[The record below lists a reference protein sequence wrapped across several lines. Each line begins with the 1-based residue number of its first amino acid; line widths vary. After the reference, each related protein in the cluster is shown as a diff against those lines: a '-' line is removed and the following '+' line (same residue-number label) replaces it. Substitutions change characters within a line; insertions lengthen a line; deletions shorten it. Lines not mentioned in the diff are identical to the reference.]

1 MSSVIIAGNTSGTI
15 TLDAPAVAGT
25 TTLTLPTTTDTLVGR
40 TTTDTLTNKTLTSPV
55 MAGTPTGVG
64 VLTAGTAVASTSGTS
79 IDFTSIPSWV
89 KRITIIMSGMSTN
102 GTSNQLFQI
111 GSGSVTTSGYQ
122 CITGSTGYT
131 AGFGI
136 PEASATR
143 VTFGG
148 IVLTNISGNIWVAF
162 GSVGT
167 TTGATQVMVGGVTLG
182 GVLDRVRATTVNGTD
197 AFDAGSINIM
207 YE

>member
-1 MSSVIIAGNTSGTI
+1 MASSINASVSGAGGLISTADNSGILNIQT
-15 TLDAPAVAGT
+15 AGT
-25 TTLTLPTTTDTLVGR
+25 NAITVSASQNTTFAGTVTLPTGTLYPLV
-40 TTTDTLTNKTLTSPV
+40 S
-55 MAGTPTGVG
+55 
-64 VLTAGTAVASTSGTS
+64 GTAVASTSGTS

-89 KRITIIMSGMSTN
+89 KRITIIMNGMSTN

-167 TTGATQVMVGGVTLG
+167 TTGATQVLIGGVTLG

-197 AFDAGSINIM
+197 AFDAGSFNIM

>member
-1 MSSVIIAGNTSGTI
+1 MASVVLSGDTSGSVSLTV
-15 TLDAPAVAGT
+15 PAVAGT
-25 TTLTLPTTTDTLVGR
+25 NTATVPAQTGTLEML
-40 TTTDTLTNKTLTSPV
+40 
-55 MAGTPTGVG
+55 GV
-64 VLTAGTAVASTSGTS
+64 GTAVNSTSGTS
-79 IDFTSIPSWV
+79 IDFTGIPSWV
-89 KRITIIMSGMSTN
+89 KRITIIMNGMSTN

-122 CITGSTGYT
+122 CITGSTAYT
-131 AGFGI
+131 TGFGI

-148 IVLTNISGNIWVAF
+148 IVLTNISGNNWVAF

-167 TTGATQVMVGGVTLG
+167 TTGATQVLVGGVTLG

-197 AFDAGSINIM
+197 TFDAGSINIL
-207 YE
+207 YEG